1 MTRRFRRQFRLMQA
15 SAAVSVCVLA
25 VVAAAAW
32 AQAPTPQ
39 KFGEI
44 TVERINVV
52 DANGTLRLVMSNKDR
67 MHPGVIDGRTINRA
81 RPVAGLLFFNDQ
93 GDEVGG
99 LSVSGQATDTQR
111 RANAI
116 LAFDQLKQDQ
126 TIALTYSENS
136 GERSTGLQI
145 WDRPESSL
153 GDLVD
158 QINKANALEDRAQRD
173 AALKEI
179 RAKAPPAPRRI
190 FVGKQT
196 DRAATV
202 SLADGAGRTRLTLK
216 VEADGAASI
225 EFLDAAGKVVQRLP
239 APQ

>member
-1 MTRRFRRQFRLMQA
+1 MQA

-99 LSVSGQATDTQR
+99 LTYTGREADGSR
-111 RANAI
+111 RANAG
-116 LAFDQLKQDQ
+116 LMFDQLKQDQ
-126 TIALTYSENS
+126 TVGLSYSETN
-136 GERSTGLQI
+136 GQRSAGFHV
-145 WDRPESSL
+145 WDRADSRLSEL
-153 GDLVD
+153 IAKL
-158 QINKANALEDRAQRD
+158 NAANRIEDSAKREAEI
-173 AALKEI
+173 AAI
-179 RAKAPPAPRRI
+179 RKVAPPGPRRV
-190 FVGKQT
+190 FLGKT
-196 DRAATV
+196 PDRAASM
-202 SLADGAGRTRLTLK
+202 SLSDDAGRPRLRLT
-216 VEADGAASI
+216 VDPSGNPRI
-225 EFLDAAGKVVQRLP
+225 EFLDEQGKVVRVL
-239 APQ
+239 AEK